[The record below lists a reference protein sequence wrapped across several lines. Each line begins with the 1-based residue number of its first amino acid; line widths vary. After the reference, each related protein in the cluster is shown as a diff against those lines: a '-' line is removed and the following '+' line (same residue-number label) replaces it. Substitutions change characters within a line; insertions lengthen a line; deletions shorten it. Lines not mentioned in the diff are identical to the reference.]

1 MAAFTEGYTDTTKP
15 GKDHIGSM
23 ISKVLA
29 ARKFARQERE
39 AAEEK
44 AKKAGYDSLEE
55 AGVEK
60 GFFFKAAL
68 KNKFG
73 GSYISGKK
81 QDIEQAVDRVKLLK
95 NPKAQFWNFVDN
107 RDADGKDIKKLSDV
121 QRFREQFDNYNFQSA
136 KRPPE
141 GVKAETPAI
150 PKQMSPFELEQKRQA
165 LSQEKML
172 AEAEKKV
179 ADAASGNKQR
189 ATREDLLQAINA
201 IAQSLDKTAQSIN
214 NSIGDS
220 KQVASD
226 VHAMKTDI
234 VNQLSERTDSIED
247 KLTKIAEA
255 INAQTALKKK
265 QIDDAEGT
273 VKESNL
279 GKQDKVVTTNIPE
292 DTTDD
297 TDDLKDAASNIK
309 LDYDPGDDND
319 DTSLNDLTQGPQA
332 ERGAILSG
340 PDSGYKVP
348 GLTLHGNEAIVPLD
362 NNYTQGEPSAVDG
375 KVRPTPSE
383 PMVPPMNVN
392 VNNSYEMGKS
402 PSNVNN
408 NYEMGTPMGKSSP
421 IEIPNLMGD
430 SSLEQPLV
438 DAMALPTKIAGGM
451 ALAASSELVKR
462 LSGDSPEV
470 ASEMAKVITPLASVF
485 DLPKSLVGKAKA
497 GESLGKDSSILTGG
511 GADGSNEKKG
521 VFARL
526 GNALKKLFG
535 GSRSRPGSRPPTGG
549 PPTGNPMAT
558 NEEQEAYVGEI
569 YEMAK
574 AAGAKHPEVAAGIA
588 AMETGWGENEN
599 GNNPFNLRNEDG
611 SFMEFE
617 TREDAVK
624 KYVSLWDKN
633 HGTYKNLESYEDP
646 LEAWAGIVNSYA
658 PRSDGN
664 DPEAYVQFMADFLE
678 SKPYEKSSNPEEPQP
693 VSDPSSEDKIT
704 ASDLRPSLEKIDK
717 IGADKGTGERI
728 KVPGIGTFVSGRDVI
743 GRGVDKYFDPNGNPL
758 TREEFA
764 NKIRK
769 TIGKPTATLS
779 PTPPAGLQNPG
790 DQSSS
795 LVQPPGSREIASLQG
810 LSASE
815 RGQRIAMINIG
826 GEKTQSAAT
835 GVVPTSQ
842 DSTVA
847 ASVSALDKRI
857 FTPNGVT

>member
-1 MAAFTEGYTDTTKP
+1 MAAFTEGFTDTTKP

-81 QDIEQAVDRVKLLK
+81 QDIEKAVDRVKLLK

-121 QRFREQFDNYNFQSA
+121 ERFRNQFDNYNFQSA

-150 PKQMSPFELEQKRQA
+150 PKKISPFELEQKRQS

-172 AEAEKKV
+172 AETEKKV
-179 ADAASGNKQR
+179 AEAASGNKQR

-265 QIDDAEGT
+265 QTDDAEGT

-279 GKQDKVVTTNIPE
+279 EKQAKVVTTDIAE

-297 TDDLKDAASNIK
+297 TKDLKDAASNIK
-309 LDYDPGDDND
+309 LDYNPGSDDESPSND
-319 DTSLNDLTQGPQA
+319 VKEGPQA

-402 PSNVNN
+402 FSNVNN
-408 NYEMGTPMGKSSP
+408 SYEEGTPMGKSSP
-421 IEIPNLMGD
+421 IEIPNLMAD

-497 GESLGKDSSILTGG
+497 GEGLKKEPSILTGG
-511 GADGSNEKKG
+511 GGDEEKKKKKN
-521 VFARL
+521 VFQKVFD
-526 GNALKKLFG
+526 GLKNLFNPDNDPPPPKDTHNPSTT
-535 GSRSRPGSRPPTGG
+535 GSG
-549 PPTGNPMAT
+549 
-558 NEEQEAYVGEI
+558 EAGEMI
-569 YEMAK
+569 ST
-574 AAGAKHPEVAAGIA
+574 GAKTTYYDPSLGGINASGHKTAEGLPATSTGEGYKEDVFSAAAFPPLLKTLPKNMTVPAAKFPGGRTLKSPFNVVVTNTKTGKSAVVRVNDVGPGVEGHSSNHMLDLSVAA
-588 AMETGWGENEN
+588 
-599 GNNPFNLRNEDG
+599 
-611 SFMEFE
+611 
-617 TREDAVK
+617 
-624 KYVSLWDKN
+624 KN
-633 HGTYKNLESYEDP
+633 YL
-646 LEAWAGIVNSYA
+646 
-658 PRSDGN
+658 
-664 DPEAYVQFMADFLE
+664 
-678 SKPYEKSSNPEEPQP
+678 
-693 VSDPSSEDKIT
+693 
-704 ASDLRPSLEKIDK
+704 
-717 IGADKGTGERI
+717 GTGEGYSIAYAKPGSKPGPLVKEKPEPKATPDTSDLEAQPDSAQKISSSYGAKVGERIHFMHKGERYNAYKTTNGFEIFQGRQRFETKGGSNADLVKSLMKAGEERI
-728 KVPGIGTFVSGRDVI
+728 KPPVT
-743 GRGVDKYFDPNGNPL
+743 K
-758 TREEFA
+758 
-764 NKIRK
+764 
-769 TIGKPTATLS
+769 
-779 PTPPAGLQNPG
+779 PPATKVDPTQTLRG
-790 DQSSS
+790 
-795 LVQPPGSREIASLQG
+795 ASKEEK
-810 LSASE
+810 A
-815 RGQRIAMINIG
+815 RVAMITMG
-826 GEKTQSAAT
+826 GEQTQSAAT
-835 GVVPTSQ
+835 GAVPTSQ
-842 DSTVA
+842 GSTVPPA
-847 ASVSALDKRI
+847 VSSLSKSI
-857 FTPNGVT
+857 FAVDGVTT

>member
-1 MAAFTEGYTDTTKP
+1 MAAFTEGFTDTTKP

-23 ISKVLA
+23 ISKVIA

-121 QRFREQFDNYNFQSA
+121 ERFRNQFDNYNFQSA

-150 PKQMSPFELEQKRQA
+150 PKKMSPFELEQKRQS
-165 LSQEKML
+165 LSQERML
-172 AEAEKKV
+172 AETEKKV
-179 ADAASGNKQR
+179 AAAASGNKQR

-265 QIDDAEGT
+265 QTDDAEGT

-279 GKQDKVVTTNIPE
+279 EKQAKVVTTNIPE

-309 LDYDPGDDND
+309 LDYNPGSNDESPSDDVKE
-319 DTSLNDLTQGPQA
+319 GPQA

-348 GLTLHGNEAIVPLD
+348 GLTLHGDEAIVPLD

-402 PSNVNN
+402 FSNVNN
-408 NYEMGTPMGKSSP
+408 SYEEGTPMGKSSP
-421 IEIPNLMGD
+421 IEIPNLMAD

-497 GESLGKDSSILTGG
+497 GESLKKESSILTGG
-511 GADGSNEKKG
+511 GGGEEKKEKKNVFQKVFDGLKNLFNPDNDPGPPKDTHNPSTTGSGEAGEMISTGAKTTYYDPSLGGINASGHKTAEGLPATSTGEGYKEDVFSAAAFPPLLKTLPKNMTVPAARFPGGRTLKSPFNVVVTNTKTGKSAVVRVNDVGPGVEGHSSNHMLDLSVAAKNYLGTGEGYSIAYAKPGSKPGPLVEPKPEPKTTGDTSDLEAQPDSAQKISRDYGAEVGERIHFMHNGKLYNAYKTTNGFEIFQGRQRFETKDGSNAGLVKSLMK
-521 VFARL
+521 A
-526 GNALKKLFG
+526 
-535 GSRSRPGSRPPTGG
+535 
-549 PPTGNPMAT
+549 
-558 NEEQEAYVGEI
+558 GE
-569 YEMAK
+569 
-574 AAGAKHPEVAAGIA
+574 
-588 AMETGWGENEN
+588 
-599 GNNPFNLRNEDG
+599 
-611 SFMEFE
+611 
-617 TREDAVK
+617 
-624 KYVSLWDKN
+624 
-633 HGTYKNLESYEDP
+633 
-646 LEAWAGIVNSYA
+646 
-658 PRSDGN
+658 
-664 DPEAYVQFMADFLE
+664 
-678 SKPYEKSSNPEEPQP
+678 
-693 VSDPSSEDKIT
+693 
-704 ASDLRPSLEKIDK
+704 
-717 IGADKGTGERI
+717 ERI
-728 KVPGIGTFVSGRDVI
+728 KPPET
-743 GRGVDKYFDPNGNPL
+743 K
-758 TREEFA
+758 
-764 NKIRK
+764 
-769 TIGKPTATLS
+769 
-779 PTPPAGLQNPG
+779 PPATKVDPTQTL
-790 DQSSS
+790 
-795 LVQPPGSREIASLQG
+795 
-810 LSASE
+810 
-815 RGQRIAMINIG
+815 RGPSKEEKAKVAMINMG
-826 GEKTQSAAT
+826 GEQTQSAAT
-835 GVVPTSQ
+835 GAVPTSQ
-842 DSTVA
+842 GTTVA
-847 ASVSALDKRI
+847 PSVSSLSKSV
-857 FTPNGVT
+857 FTVDGVTT

>member
-1 MAAFTEGYTDTTKP
+1 MAAFTEGFTDTTKP

-121 QRFREQFDNYNFQSA
+121 ERFRRQFDNYNFQSA

-150 PKQMSPFELEQKRQA
+150 PKKMSPFELEQKRQS
-165 LSQEKML
+165 LSQERML
-172 AEAEKKV
+172 AETEKKV
-179 ADAASGNKQR
+179 AAAASGNKQR

-265 QIDDAEGT
+265 QTDDAEGT

-279 GKQDKVVTTNIPE
+279 EKQAKVVTTDIAE

-297 TDDLKDAASNIK
+297 TKDLKDAASNIK
-309 LDYDPGDDND
+309 LDYNPGSDDESPSND
-319 DTSLNDLTQGPQA
+319 VKEGPQA

-402 PSNVNN
+402 FSNVNN
-408 NYEMGTPMGKSSP
+408 SYEEGTPMGKSSP
-421 IEIPNLMGD
+421 IEIPNLMAD

-438 DAMALPTKIAGGM
+438 DAMALPTKVAGGM

-497 GESLGKDSSILTGG
+497 GESLKKEPSILTGG
-511 GADGSNEKKG
+511 DEEKKEKKN
-521 VFARL
+521 VFQKVFDGLKNLFNPDNDPAPPKDTHNPSTTGSGEAGEMISTGAKTTYYDPSLGGINASGHKTAEGLPATSTGEGYKEDVFSAAAFPPLLATLPKNMTVPAARFP
-526 GNALKKLFG
+526 GGRTLKKPFNVVVTNTKTGKSAVVRVNDVGPGVEGHSSNHMLDLSVAAKNYLG
-535 GSRSRPGSRPPTGG
+535 TGEGYSIAYAKPGSKPGPLVEPKPEPKTTGD
-549 PPTGNPMAT
+549 TS
-558 NEEQEAYVGEI
+558 
-569 YEMAK
+569 
-574 AAGAKHPEVAAGIA
+574 
-588 AMETGWGENEN
+588 
-599 GNNPFNLRNEDG
+599 D
-611 SFMEFE
+611 
-617 TREDAVK
+617 
-624 KYVSLWDKN
+624 
-633 HGTYKNLESYEDP
+633 
-646 LEAWAGIVNSYA
+646 LEAQS
-658 PRSDGN
+658 
-664 DPEAYVQFMADFLE
+664 
-678 SKPYEKSSNPEEPQP
+678 KSSQG
-693 VSDPSSEDKIT
+693 IT
-704 ASDLRPSLEKIDK
+704 ETF
-717 IGADKGTGERI
+717 GARTGERI
-728 KVPGIGTFVSGRDVI
+728 YFEHDGKQYNAFKLGGGGFDLY
-743 GRGVDKYFDPNGNPL
+743 RGSM
-758 TREEFA
+758 
-764 NKIRK
+764 KID
-769 TIGKPTATLS
+769 TTGGKNAAILKS
-779 PTPPAGLQNPG
+779 FIEYGQERVKPPATK
-790 DQSSS
+790 
-795 LVQPPGSREIASLQG
+795 PPATKVDPTQAMRGSTAAEKAQV
-810 LSASE
+810 
-815 RGQRIAMINIG
+815 AMINMG
-826 GEKTQSAAT
+826 GEQTQSAAT
-835 GVVPTSQ
+835 GAVPTSQ
-842 DSTVA
+842 GTTVA
-847 ASVSALDKRI
+847 PSVSSLSKSV
-857 FTPNGVT
+857 FTVDGVTT